1 MGLVLPESWVLPL
14 TMLVADFASG
24 IHCLGMCGGIV
35 SAFSARRVISLRDA
49 ARTMKPE
56 WPRQL
61 VFNAGR
67 IASYT
72 AAGTVV
78 GRALYRVE
86 SLGRRSSRGS
96 GQQCPQVICLRR

>member
-35 SAFSARRVISLRDA
+35 GAFSARRALSPAD
-49 ARTMKPE
+49 TPE
-56 WPRQL
+56 WPCHL
-61 VFNAGR
+61 AFNAGR